1 MRRKK
6 RIQKEGDECGK
17 YKSTGTF
24 VKSKKYMCMYVHV
37 VDLLKLIKLF

>member
-17 YKSTGTF
+17 YKSTF
-24 VKSKKYMCMYVHV
+24 VKSKKYTCSRS
-37 VDLLKLIKLF
+37 IKIN